1 MLKILKHLQ
10 PYLSLNDLFYLQ
22 VTMGGNNLSTP
33 EKQEIQRFH
42 KDIKKV
48 TNVVKEA
55 KAAQKMQE
63 YKVANDKFMLA
74 LGILQK
80 LINETNLPQKIRFE
94 TMHLVW
100 DIIDES
106 RHVKEYQKILDIA
119 QQSRIDKA
127 EQSDAN
133 VHSNVD
139 SEVDSED
146 EFMQSFNDLEKDYLG
161 FEEAKKNLNVIPN
174 RQLGNAI
181 AKQEQLRK
189 EEEEEDES
197 GTESESG
204 SDDDHDDEKFA
215 HVKQAIMEEEN
226 AGKVEKPTNFNE
238 ALKIAKECRSTYN
251 FACDDVQL
259 KLMVARIIWEKEMEK
274 KVQENE
280 IKCLE
285 NQQNEKFQAQSH
297 KSETC
302 HSDTLPGQTE
312 ESQAEKDAREI
323 RNMIYRLVHKPSQF
337 NEGGP
342 TFDDVIGLNSVKQLL
357 TNGIQEPIDRPYLV
371 EKGIIIP
378 LSGMLLFGPPGTGKS
393 LLAQAL
399 ANQAKGCSF
408 MQISKANITSKWLG
422 ESEKLVTTLFS
433 VAKEVAPC
441 IIFVDEVEGM
451 LQDRSKASSSS
462 LVHELLAEMQHLGEH
477 GVFVLAAT
485 NNPWEIDVAFLRRF
499 NATFY
504 IPLPTLQ
511 DRILIMKKL
520 LENTR
525 GATDVE
531 HHQLTE
537 YDFEK
542 LALFTENYS
551 GGHLRNL
558 VEAALFF
565 RLIRTQNATHFRR
578 SVGRKGFMQPCA
590 EEEPGAKKMPYKNV
604 KNVHYPPVVM
614 ADMEKALY
622 TSKPQINKDHI
633 RKLKDW
639 GKKNSQ
645 MPNDM

>member
-1 MLKILKHLQ
+1 
-10 PYLSLNDLFYLQ
+10 
-22 VTMGGNNLSTP
+22 MGGNNISTP
-33 EKQEIQRFH
+33 AKQEIQRFH
-42 KDIKKV
+42 KDIKTV
-48 TNVVKEA
+48 TKVVKEA

-63 YKVANDKFMLA
+63 YKAADDKFMLA
-74 LGILQK
+74 LRILQK
-80 LINETNLPQKIRFE
+80 LINETNLPQNIRFE

-106 RHVKEYQKILDIA
+106 RHVQEYQKILDIA
-119 QQSRIDKA
+119 QQSRIDRA

-133 VHSNVD
+133 VQDNVD
-139 SEVDSED
+139 AEVDSEE
-146 EFMQSFNDLEKDYLG
+146 EFMQSFNDLKKDYLG
-161 FEEAKKNLNVIPN
+161 YEEAKKNLNVIPN
-174 RQLGNAI
+174 QQLGNAI

-226 AGKVEKPTNFNE
+226 AGKVGKPTNFNE

-259 KLMVARIIWEKEMEK
+259 KLMVSRIIWEKEMEK

-280 IKCLE
+280 IKFLE
-285 NQQNEKFQAQSH
+285 KQLKETFQAQSH

-312 ESQAEKDAREI
+312 ESQAEKDGREI
-323 RNMIYRLVHKPSQF
+323 RNMIYRLVHKPSQS

-342 TFDDVIGLNSVKQLL
+342 TFDDVIGLNSVKELL
-357 TNGIQEPIDRPYLV
+357 RNGIQEPIDRPYLV

-451 LQDRSKASSSS
+451 LQDRSKSSSSS

-520 LENTR
+520 LENKR

-565 RLIRTQNATHFRR
+565 RLKRTQNATHFRR

-590 EEEPGAKKMPYKNV
+590 EEEPGSKKMPYKNV
-604 KNVHYPPVVM
+604 RNVHFPPVVM
-614 ADMEKALY
+614 QDMEKALY

-633 RKLKDW
+633 RQLRDW

>member
-1 MLKILKHLQ
+1 
-10 PYLSLNDLFYLQ
+10 
-22 VTMGGNNLSTP
+22 MGGNNISTP
-33 EKQEIQRFH
+33 AKQEIQRFH
-42 KDIKKV
+42 KDIKTV
-48 TNVVKEA
+48 TKVVKEA

-63 YKVANDKFMLA
+63 YKAADDKFMLA
-74 LGILQK
+74 LRILQK
-80 LINETNLPQKIRFE
+80 LINETNLPQNIRFE

-106 RHVKEYQKILDIA
+106 RHVQEYQKILDIA

-133 VHSNVD
+133 VHDNVD
-139 SEVDSED
+139 AEVDSEE
-146 EFMQSFNDLEKDYLG
+146 EFMQSFNDLKKDYLG
-161 FEEAKKNLNVIPN
+161 YEEAKKNLNVIPN
-174 RQLGNAI
+174 QQLGNAI

-226 AGKVEKPTNFNE
+226 AGKVGKPTNFNE

-259 KLMVARIIWEKEMEK
+259 KLMVSRIIWEKEMEK

-280 IKCLE
+280 IKFLE
-285 NQQNEKFQAQSH
+285 KQLKETFQAQSH

-312 ESQAEKDAREI
+312 ESQAEKDGREI
-323 RNMIYRLVHKPSQF
+323 RNMIYRLVHKPSQS

-342 TFDDVIGLNSVKQLL
+342 TFDDVIGLNSVKELL
-357 TNGIQEPIDRPYLV
+357 RNGIQEPIDRPYLV

-451 LQDRSKASSSS
+451 LQDRSKSSSSS

-520 LENTR
+520 LENKR

-565 RLIRTQNATHFRR
+565 RLKRTQNATHFRR

-590 EEEPGAKKMPYKNV
+590 EEEPGSKKMPYKNV
-604 KNVHYPPVVM
+604 RNVHFPPVVM
-614 ADMEKALY
+614 QDMEKALY

-633 RKLKDW
+633 RQLRDW

>member
-1 MLKILKHLQ
+1 
-10 PYLSLNDLFYLQ
+10 
-22 VTMGGNNLSTP
+22 
-33 EKQEIQRFH
+33 
-42 KDIKKV
+42 
-48 TNVVKEA
+48 
-55 KAAQKMQE
+55 
-63 YKVANDKFMLA
+63 
-74 LGILQK
+74 
-80 LINETNLPQKIRFE
+80 
-94 TMHLVW
+94 
-100 DIIDES
+100 
-106 RHVKEYQKILDIA
+106 
-119 QQSRIDKA
+119 
-127 EQSDAN
+127 
-133 VHSNVD
+133 
-139 SEVDSED
+139 
-146 EFMQSFNDLEKDYLG
+146 
-161 FEEAKKNLNVIPN
+161 
-174 RQLGNAI
+174 
-181 AKQEQLRK
+181 
-189 EEEEEDES
+189 
-197 GTESESG
+197 
-204 SDDDHDDEKFA
+204 
-215 HVKQAIMEEEN
+215 
-226 AGKVEKPTNFNE
+226 
-238 ALKIAKECRSTYN
+238 
-251 FACDDVQL
+251 
-259 KLMVARIIWEKEMEK
+259 
-274 KVQENE
+274 
-280 IKCLE
+280 
-285 NQQNEKFQAQSH
+285 
-297 KSETC
+297 
-302 HSDTLPGQTE
+302 
-312 ESQAEKDAREI
+312 
-323 RNMIYRLVHKPSQF
+323 MIYRLVRKPSEF
-337 NEGGP
+337 NERGP
-342 TFDDVIGLNSVKQLL
+342 TFDDVIGLHSVKELL
-357 TNGIQEPIDRPYLV
+357 RNGIQEPIDRPYLV

-451 LQDRSKASSSS
+451 LQDRSKSSSSS

-520 LENTR
+520 LENKR

-565 RLIRTQNATHFRR
+565 RLKRTQNATHFRR

-590 EEEPGAKKMPYKNV
+590 EEEPGSKKMPYKNV
-604 KNVHYPPVVM
+604 RNVHFPPVVM
-614 ADMEKALY
+614 QDMEKALY

-633 RKLKDW
+633 RQLRDW